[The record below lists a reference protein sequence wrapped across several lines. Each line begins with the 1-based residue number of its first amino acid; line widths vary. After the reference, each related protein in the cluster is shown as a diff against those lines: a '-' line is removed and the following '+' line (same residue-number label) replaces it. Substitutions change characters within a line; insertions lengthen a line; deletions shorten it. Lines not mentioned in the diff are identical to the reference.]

1 MLCDG
6 RATESGHKRSV
17 QLFAAKTSWI
27 GDDLRMDQD
36 LLRIAKRVLEVVE
49 ADGQDYIVVT
59 ETAVRQILAIR
70 PDVTASDALLAL
82 SAARRES

>member
-1 MLCDG
+1 
-6 RATESGHKRSV
+6 
-17 QLFAAKTSWI
+17 
-27 GDDLRMDQD
+27 MDQD
-36 LLRIAKRVLEVVE
+36 LLRIAKRVLEVLE